1 MDHAK
6 LSQER
11 LTSTKLEPYDMI
23 TAVTERSINTQLQA
37 MHSKNES
44 LQKILLTSP
53 DSDDDWTSLDATLS
67 APTMQLK
74 IGTED
79 RIVLFFVNIKTAT
92 LKYLEIKG
100 QKVEERSCQISDS
113 RIAISVNL
121 SFETAA
127 FTTLPPDVQKRLAV
141 LNDYSIN
148 QLLIDFGNTSL
159 ARLDTKNSN
168 VHEKLEAIHVRAAA
182 EFNIFMNMYFDV
194 LAKDHNASVLHYIPL
209 VSAKADRQK
218 YPMPTIPP
226 TKLTFQN
233 IPFVTSAQDKG
244 SLNDNNMLVYLQM
257 TDKDATLPDKLLEIS
272 ANWVVPPPSDK
283 ETERY
288 DGTVALSR
296 KIFLD
301 GWLLPKLAEFN
312 RDSTWIVEEARSED
326 TGFLNLGTI
335 IHMKGH
341 MGWTDAT
348 ESKIK
353 WNPIAANMVDQWAK
367 DKVPGIAGDWHKYY
381 DSNIKDDNGIIER
394 VYQKGTTTNF
404 CFIPEGYGSNGKCE
418 ILVTGVT
425 QIEFYVNVDILP
437 STAEL
442 TGTWSTKLV
451 LDGVNDGELVIT
463 AEKITPKI
471 DKRVNDAILHAG
483 DINNM
488 INAAESGLKNLNM
501 TSLLSKITE
510 VFRDGWDFI
519 LPGAADFYIS
529 KAVFNSR
536 KDLLCELKY
545 REIS

>member
-6 LSQER
+6 LQQER

-23 TAVTERSINTQLQA
+23 TAVTERSINAQLQA
-37 MHSKNES
+37 MHSNNES
-44 LQKILLTSP
+44 LRRILLTSP
-53 DSDDDWTSLDATLS
+53 DTDDDWTGLNAELS
-67 APTMQLK
+67 APTVQLK

-79 RIVLFFVNIKTAT
+79 RIVLFFVNIKSAT
-92 LKYLEIKG
+92 LKYREIKG
-100 QKVEERSCQISDS
+100 KKVEEKTCDFSDS
-113 RIAISVNL
+113 RIAVSVNL
-121 SFETAA
+121 TFETAA

-141 LNDYSIN
+141 LNNYSIN
-148 QLLIDFGNTSL
+148 QLLIDFGSTSL

-168 VHEKLEAIHVRAAA
+168 VYEKLETIHLRAAA
-182 EFNIFMNMYFDV
+182 EFNIFMNMYFNA
-194 LAKDHNASVLHYIPL
+194 LAGDHNVSVLHYIPL
-209 VSAKADRQK
+209 ASAETDRQK

-233 IPFVTSAQDKG
+233 IPFLTSASDKG

-257 TDKDATLPDKLLEIS
+257 TDKDATLPERLLEIS

-283 ETERY
+283 EAERY

-312 RDSTWIVEEARSED
+312 RDSTWIVKEAWSED
-326 TGFLNLGTI
+326 TGFLNLGTV
-335 IHMKGH
+335 IHMDGH
-341 MGWTDAT
+341 MGWTGAT
-348 ESKIK
+348 ESDIK
-353 WNPIAANMVDQWAK
+353 WNAITADTVDQWAK
-367 DKVPGIAGDWHKYY
+367 DKVPGFAGDWYKFYN
-381 DSNIKDDNGIIER
+381 SNNKDDNGVIER
-394 VYQKGTTTNF
+394 VYQKGTTLNY
-404 CFIPEGYGSNGKCE
+404 CFIPESYASNGKCE
-418 ILVTGVT
+418 ILVAGVT
-425 QIEFYVNVDILP
+425 QVEFYVNVDLIP
-437 STAEL
+437 SKAKV

-463 AEKITPKI
+463 AENITPKI
-471 DKRVNDAILHAG
+471 DKEVNDAIFHGG
-483 DINNM
+483 DIDNL

-501 TSLLSKITE
+501 TSLLSKITK

-529 KAVFNSR
+529 KAVFNKR

-545 REIS
+545 RELA